1 MTGGRTNPKQDAT
14 EAFRNNEFAAY
25 GPLTRHEQG
34 GQRPHG
40 ARACGVSV
48 PEHAGDPRANRG
60 QPGLTGDPLRGAN
73 PGG

>member
-40 ARACGVSV
+40 ARARGRAAFTLRNERGV
-48 PEHAGDPRANRG
+48 AGRELDGESLVDPKQR
-60 QPGLTGDPLRGAN
+60 D
-73 PGG
+73 